1 MSVIEN
7 ANVMMTARPTWQR
20 GKVGHTGHRTRG
32 PLRQAVHRAHGS
44 GDRFS

>member
-7 ANVMMTARPTWQR
+7 ANVMTTAWPTWQR

>member
-1 MSVIEN
+1 MTEN
-7 ANVMMTARPTWQR
+7 ANGIMAARPTWQR
-20 GKVGHTGHRTRG
+20 GKVGHTGHRARG